1 MNDIEKQIEGVN
13 DEEDVNMDRLNSN
26 NNDKKKII
34 MYVVGSFIALLLVG
48 AIIYLVII
56 NKDSDNNDNRNDKN
70 NDVVEDN
77 KDNKEDSAISY
88 VACDGNTALLNV
100 RNSVTGDIIDG
111 LSCYQEVK
119 IEEELEGNDA
129 CDKWY
134 KISYKK
140 RDNNY
145 TGYACGTYIKVEDID
160 KNTIKTAKEVI
171 DKANNYYD
179 NSVLKAYCGENP
191 GETKTIEYN
200 ENGNS
205 FKGYYVKSEYKNL
218 EELKKHLLTFLDE
231 SLIKTELKL
240 SDINNKRMYD
250 DYYEIDGNLYCRNYS
265 GKGRLTRYTGN
276 YDIEIINSR
285 DSRIS
290 GNIVYE
296 YLTEESSC
304 DVKNLSKCSNSN
316 FKYELGKFNIDKV
329 DNNYVV
335 TKIDFHE

>member
-1 MNDIEKQIEGVN
+1 MGRDSY
-13 DEEDVNMDRLNSN
+13 R
-26 NNDKKKII
+26 DKKVI
-34 MYVVGSFIALLLVG
+34 MYVLGGIMVLLLVG

-56 NKDSDNNDNRNDKN
+56 NKDSK
-70 NDVVEDN
+70 N
-77 KDNKEDSAISY
+77 KDNKIDNDVTNKEDSNKVKEEDKGISY
-88 VACDGNTALLNV
+88 VSCDDNTSLLNV
-100 RNSVTGDIIDG
+100 RNSTSGDIIDG
-111 LSCYQEVK
+111 LSCYKEVT
-119 IEEELEGNDA
+119 IEEELPGTDN
-129 CDKWY
+129 CKKWY
-134 KISYKK
+134 KVSYVK
-140 RDNNY
+140 RGSNY

-171 DKANNYYD
+171 DKANNYYE

-265 GKGRLTRYTGN
+265 GKGWLTRYTGN
-276 YDIEIINSR
+276 YDIEITNSS

-296 YLTEESSC
+296 YLTEDSSC

>member
-1 MNDIEKQIEGVN
+1 MIISPSILSADF
-13 DEEDVNMDRLNSN
+13 
-26 NNDKKKII
+26 KKLE
-34 MYVVGSFIALLLVG
+34 SS
-48 AIIYLVII
+48 I
-56 NKDSDNNDNRNDKN
+56 N
-70 NDVVEDN
+70 
-77 KDNKEDSAISY
+77 
-88 VACDGNTALLNV
+88 
-100 RNSVTGDIIDG
+100 
-111 LSCYQEVK
+111 EVK
-119 IEEELEGNDA
+119 NAPFLHIDIMDGEFVPNISFGPMVQSQIRPSFKEQVFDTHLMIEHPQNYIDA
-129 CDKWY
+129 FAKAGSDYITFHIEADCD
-134 KISYKK
+134 
-140 RDNNY
+140 
-145 TGYACGTYIKVEDID
+145 
-160 KNTIKTAKEVI
+160 AKEVI

-276 YDIEIINSR
+276 YDIEIINSS

>member
-1 MNDIEKQIEGVN
+1 MMNDIEKQIEGVN

-34 MYVVGSFIALLLVG
+34 MYVVGGFIALLLVG

-145 TGYACGTYIKVEDID
+145 TGYACGTYIKKSNVKES
-160 KNTIKTAKEVI
+160 TISKVKEII
-171 DKANNYYD
+171 DKAN
-179 NSVLKAYCGENP
+179 E
-191 GETKTIEYN
+191 
-200 ENGNS
+200 
-205 FKGYYVKSEYKNL
+205 
-218 EELKKHLLTFLDE
+218 
-231 SLIKTELKL
+231 
-240 SDINNKRMYD
+240 
-250 DYYEIDGNLYCRNYS
+250 YYE
-265 GKGRLTRYTGN
+265 RY
-276 YDIEIINSR
+276 Y
-285 DSRIS
+285 
-290 GNIVYE
+290 
-296 YLTEESSC
+296 
-304 DVKNLSKCSNSN
+304 
-316 FKYELGKFNIDKV
+316 F
-329 DNNYVV
+329 
-335 TKIDFHE
+335 

>member
-1 MNDIEKQIEGVN
+1 MDNENKPIMETEPFDYKEDNSDMKMKLNRSNDDN
-13 DEEDVNMDRLNSN
+13 
-26 NNDKKKII
+26 KKKII
-34 MYVVGSFIALLLVG
+34 MYVVIGVVVLILILVM
-48 AIIYLVII
+48 IYIVLGNKKNNTTDNKKNDIDIV
-56 NKDSDNNDNRNDKN
+56 NKDEDKDKDTNKSNMGYVSCDDNT
-70 NDVVEDN
+70 
-77 KDNKEDSAISY
+77 S
-88 VACDGNTALLNV
+88 LLNV
-100 RNSVTGDIIDG
+100 RNSTSGDIIDG
-111 LSCYQEVK
+111 LSCYKEVT
-119 IEEELEGNDA
+119 IEEELPGTDN
-129 CDKWY
+129 CKKWY
-134 KISYKK
+134 KVSYVK
-140 RDNNY
+140 RGSNY

-218 EELKKHLLTFLDE
+218 EELKKHLLTFL
-231 SLIKTELKL
+231 
-240 SDINNKRMYD
+240 
-250 DYYEIDGNLYCRNYS
+250 
-265 GKGRLTRYTGN
+265 KGRLTRYTGN

>member
-1 MNDIEKQIEGVN
+1 MKQEAHWLKT
-13 DEEDVNMDRLNSN
+13 M
-26 NNDKKKII
+26 
-34 MYVVGSFIALLLVG
+34 GSSL
-48 AIIYLVII
+48 
-56 NKDSDNNDNRNDKN
+56 
-70 NDVVEDN
+70 EW
-77 KDNKEDSAISY
+77 EISP
-88 VACDGNTALLNV
+88 VWQKQK
-100 RNSVTGDIIDG
+100 RNSVIRHI
-111 LSCYQEVK
+111 LQEEK
-119 IEEELEGNDA
+119 QMKYI
-129 CDKWY
+129 CDV
-134 KISYKK
+134 
-140 RDNNY
+140 
-145 TGYACGTYIKVEDID
+145 CGTYIKVEDID